1 MDARILA
8 CVVMASVS
16 VLQGC
21 VGGVVVGGATGAAV
35 AHDQRTTGSVVEDQ
49 AIELKITSA
58 IRNDQELNEQS
69 HINVTSYNGLLL
81 LSGETPTEALR
92 KRAEDH
98 ARNTQKV
105 RKVYNELILAA
116 PSSLVSRSG
125 DTVLTTKVK
134 TRMVA
139 EKDFDATRIK
149 VVTENGVV
157 YLMGLVQRARAAIA
171 TQIASET
178 SGVQRVVTLYEY
190 VVNAR

>member
-1 MDARILA
+1 MYVRILA
-8 CVVMASVS
+8 CVMALSAA

-21 VGGVVVGGATGAAV
+21 AGVVVAGGAAGASV
-35 AHDQRTTGSVVEDQ
+35 AHDQRTAGSVVEDQ
-49 AIELKITSA
+49 AIEFKVANA
-58 IRNDQELNEQS
+58 IRGDQELNEQS
-69 HINVTSYNGLLL
+69 HINVTSYNGLVL

-92 KRAEDH
+92 KRAEEH

-105 RKVYNELILAA
+105 RKVYNELVLAA

-125 DTVLTTKVK
+125 DTVLTAKIK

-139 EKDFDATRIK
+139 EKNFDATRIK

-157 YLMGLVQRARAAIA
+157 YLMGLVQRATAAIA

-178 SGVQRVVTLYEY
+178 GGVQRVVTLYEY
-190 VVNAR
+190 TD

>member
-1 MDARILA
+1 MYVRILV
-8 CVVMASVS
+8 CVLAASMG

-21 VGGVVVGGATGAAV
+21 AGVVVAGGATGAAV
-35 AHDQRTTGSVVEDQ
+35 AHDQRTAGSVLEDQ
-49 AIELKITSA
+49 AIELKIANA
-58 IRNDQELNEQS
+58 IRSDKELNDQS
-69 HINVTSYNGLLL
+69 HINVTSYNGLVLL
-81 LSGETPTEALR
+81 TGEAPTDALR
-92 KRAEDH
+92 KRAEEH

-105 RKVYNELILAA
+105 RKVYNELVLAA

-157 YLMGLVQRARAAIA
+157 YLMGLVSRDKAAIA

-178 SGVQRVVTLYEY
+178 GGVQRVVTLYEY
-190 VVNAR
+190 VD

>member
-1 MDARILA
+1 MYVRILV
-8 CVVMASVS
+8 CVMAAGAAL
-16 VLQGC
+16 LQGC
-21 VGGVVVGGATGAAV
+21 AAGVVVAGGATGAAV
-35 AHDQRTTGSVVEDQ
+35 AHDQRTAGSVLEDQ
-49 AIELKITSA
+49 AIELKIANT
-58 IRNDQELNEQS
+58 IRSDAELNDQS
-69 HINVTSYNGLLL
+69 HINVTSYNGLVL
-81 LSGETPTEALR
+81 LSGETPTDALR
-92 KRAEDH
+92 KRAEEY

-105 RKVYNELILAA
+105 RKVYNELVLAA

-157 YLMGLVQRARAAIA
+157 YLMGLVSRDKAAIA

-178 SGVQRVVTLYEY
+178 GGVQRVVTLYEY
-190 VVNAR
+190 VD

>member
-1 MDARILA
+1 MYARILV
-8 CVVMASVS
+8 CVMAASAT

-21 VGGVVVGGATGAAV
+21 AGVVVAGGATGAAV
-35 AHDQRTTGSVVEDQ
+35 AHDQRTAGSVVEDQ
-49 AIELKITSA
+49 AIELKIANA
-58 IRNDQELNEQS
+58 IRGDQELDEQS
-69 HINVTSYNGLLL
+69 HINITSYNGLVL
-81 LSGETPTEALR
+81 LSGETPAEALR

-105 RKVYNELILAA
+105 RKVYNELVLAA

-139 EKDFDATRIK
+139 EKNFDATRIK

-157 YLMGLVQRARAAIA
+157 YLMGLVRRDTAAIA

-178 SGVQRVVTLYEY
+178 GGVQRVVTLYEY
-190 VVNAR
+190 VD

>member
-1 MDARILA
+1 MYVRILV
-8 CVVMASVS
+8 CVMVAGAVL
-16 VLQGC
+16 LQGC
-21 VGGVVVGGATGAAV
+21 AAGVVVAGGATGAAV

-49 AIELKITSA
+49 AIELKIANA
-58 IRNDQELNEQS
+58 IRGDKELNDQS
-69 HINVTSYNGLLL
+69 HINVTSYNGLVLL
-81 LSGETPTEALR
+81 TGEAPTEALR
-92 KRAEDH
+92 KRAEEH

-105 RKVYNELILAA
+105 RKVYNELVLAA

-157 YLMGLVQRARAAIA
+157 YLMGLVPRDKAAIA

-178 SGVQRVVTLYEY
+178 GGVQRVVTLYEY
-190 VVNAR
+190 VD